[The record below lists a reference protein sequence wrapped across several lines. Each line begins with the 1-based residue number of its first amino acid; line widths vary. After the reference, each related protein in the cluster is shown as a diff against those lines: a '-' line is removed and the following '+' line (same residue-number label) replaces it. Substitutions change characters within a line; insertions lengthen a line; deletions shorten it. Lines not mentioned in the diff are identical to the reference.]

1 VLYEEWTN
9 KRYAFTKTANGYLL
23 TYSLPEKARSHIPF
37 IIYGTGNI
45 SGKKQSSVKDIGFDL
60 SHELSVEV
68 LSPKRGDN
76 ISMAKEAVIRVT
88 YPDGSNVLDPYLNG
102 TIQESNVVFRRAG
115 DVYAGNYSFSE
126 GDQKLYV
133 SVLDRFGN
141 GGSSKVRI
149 SGGEALLPSGLATGE
164 GLFHA
169 AVFFIVLLLVLVP
182 AAYYLEQR
190 KQRADMEREY
200 ESVMRRIEGLKEVK
214 KSLMQEFYSRKLSE
228 EDARKAI
235 LDNEKELVIEQDR
248 LMQLT
253 RRMGMRYWKTE
264 GEQDVKDWVITEL
277 RAGKDPEDL
286 KKQLKEKG
294 MDPAIVDETG
304 RNMKDL

>member
-1 VLYEEWTN
+1 
-9 KRYAFTKTANGYLL
+9 
-23 TYSLPEKARSHIPF
+23 
-37 IIYGTGNI
+37 
-45 SGKKQSSVKDIGFDL
+45 
-60 SHELSVEV
+60 
-68 LSPKRGDN
+68 
-76 ISMAKEAVIRVT
+76 
-88 YPDGSNVLDPYLNG
+88 
-102 TIQESNVVFRRAG
+102 
-115 DVYAGNYSFSE
+115 
-126 GDQKLYV
+126 
-133 SVLDRFGN
+133 
-141 GGSSKVRI
+141 
-149 SGGEALLPSGLATGE
+149 
-164 GLFHA
+164 
-169 AVFFIVLLLVLVP
+169 VLLLVLVP